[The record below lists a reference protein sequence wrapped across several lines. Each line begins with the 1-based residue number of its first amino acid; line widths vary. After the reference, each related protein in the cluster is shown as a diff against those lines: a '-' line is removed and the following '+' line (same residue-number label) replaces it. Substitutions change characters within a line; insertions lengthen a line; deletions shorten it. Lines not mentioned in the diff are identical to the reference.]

1 MSADSRQQVLWCYL
15 DRTAFRKAASET
27 LLIARFAAGFFALA
41 VVADFRI
48 RGGIALF
55 KFQKILDGYCGN
67 IAERLFCEE
76 RLMRG
81 DNDIWH
87 RDQPYQCVIFN
98 NFLRAVLIEQVDL
111 FFVHVQSRSSDFMA
125 FQPFNEHFRIYQSAA
140 GCVDNHNAGLHA
152 GDSGVVDHMPGL
164 VGQRAVQRDDVRLAQ
179 KLRQIHIGKVA
190 GRVRKFIIVQHT
202 HIEALADIRENAADF
217 ARADD
222 ADGFAVQIEARQ
234 TEIEARVRIQALFVW
249 RLTVSSSAIACSA
262 TALGEYAG
270 TRKTWSFPKQAR
282 VSTLLKPAQRS
293 AMTRTPILLSS
304 LTTVEFTVSLTN
316 TERSLRK
323 ENLEDFLIGG
333 TYRPERDTMESYLI
347 GGTWKGGGSAYSGNW
362 RPNPNKPYDGRY
374 IGVPGEI
381 KRTFKDGYWVD
392 TKIGDDGRAIIERHY
407 TDHCRSHTGHTNP
420 HDHII
425 SWDNPTEHPHPGA
438 AINYP
443 NGAPEFKQWRE
454 VYNMKY
460 TISPDNTPEQNRFVS
475 ISDFKDCLYWGGEVA
490 FLWKGIKYGV
500 MRYGISNM
508 ITIYQMGHPES
519 DTVCKDADEAL
530 EFMVTSD
537 QLCDVITQVTV
548 LDRSI

>member
-234 TEIEARVRIQALFVW
+234 TEIEGARADTGSVCMEIDGQQQRHCMLGHCVGGICRNAENMELSEAGARIHV
-249 RLTVSSSAIACSA
+249 VEACA
-262 TALGEYAG
+262 
-270 TRKTWSFPKQAR
+270 
-282 VSTLLKPAQRS
+282 AQRNDPD
-293 AMTRTPILLSS
+293 TH
-304 LTTVEFTVSLTN
+304 
-316 TERSLRK
+316 
-323 ENLEDFLIGG
+323 LI
-333 TYRPERDTMESYLI
+333 EL
-347 GGTWKGGGSAYSGNW
+347 AY
-362 RPNPNKPYDGRY
+362 
-374 IGVPGEI
+374 
-381 KRTFKDGYWVD
+381 
-392 TKIGDDGRAIIERHY
+392 
-407 TDHCRSHTGHTNP
+407 
-420 HDHII
+420 
-425 SWDNPTEHPHPGA
+425 
-438 AINYP
+438 
-443 NGAPEFKQWRE
+443 
-454 VYNMKY
+454 
-460 TISPDNTPEQNRFVS
+460 NR
-475 ISDFKDCLYWGGEVA
+475 
-490 FLWKGIKYGV
+490 
-500 MRYGISNM
+500 
-508 ITIYQMGHPES
+508 
-519 DTVCKDADEAL
+519 
-530 EFMVTSD
+530 
-537 QLCDVITQVTV
+537 
-548 LDRSI
+548 